1 MLMSNAERS
10 WRTFVKD
17 KRAGSGGFTS
27 NSIYLVVSERRR
39 IMQDSRAYQLGE
51 RTSWAIQSQKEPDL
65 FCDIR
70 SEFRKCKGEN
80 DASVIDNVYLKGV
93 KWCPDG
99 TCFLSASSDELLRVF
114 DLDSRLDQLGR
125 GELPGKLSNKEIG
138 YGGNATNELDNHV
151 HLNESDVNLVE
162 EADCNSAVQI
172 PVGELVYDFAWFPGA
187 TKIDSTSFCFGT
199 VCRGHPTHI
208 YDACGGALRCSYV
221 AYNEMDEIASIYSLA
236 FHHSGQFLYLGGKS
250 SIYTFDVSRP
260 GRDHFTYGSFER
272 KKVGQPGILSC
283 LAPSIQPNSVL
294 SEVIATGS
302 YSGIAALHDVYN
314 EEMICLLEG
323 HVGGVTHVQFSA
335 DGNYL
340 YTGAR
345 KDEALY
351 CWDVRY
357 LSGAVYTIK
366 RKSTRTN
373 QRIYFDIEPS
383 GRHLISGGDDGLARV
398 FDLRDGEQAGSFR
411 AAESC
416 VNGAAFH
423 PVEPFVATCSGERLF
438 QDFESKSNLV
448 GDNSI
453 KIWKFAMVSLA

>member
-1 MLMSNAERS
+1 
-10 WRTFVKD
+10 
-17 KRAGSGGFTS
+17 
-27 NSIYLVVSERRR
+27 
-39 IMQDSRAYQLGE
+39 MQDSRAYQIGD
-51 RTSWAIQSQKEPDL
+51 RTSWAIQSEKEPEL
-65 FCDIR
+65 ACDIR
-70 SEFRKCKGEN
+70 SEFQRYIREKDG
-80 DASVIDNVYLKGV
+80 SSIDNVYLKGV

-99 TCFLSASSDELLRVF
+99 TCLLSASSDDLLRVF
-114 DLDSRLDQLGR
+114 DLDSRLEGSGR
-125 GELPGKLSNKEIG
+125 VKLPGKSNCNDVSD
-138 YGGNATNELDNHV
+138 GGNDENEMGRRV
-151 HLNESDVNLVE
+151 HLSELGE
-162 EADCNSAVQI
+162 EGGDWNSAVQI
-172 PVGELVYDFAWFPGA
+172 PIGELIYDFAWFPGA
-187 TKIDSTSFCFGT
+187 TKVDETGFCFGT
-199 VCRGHPTHI
+199 LCRGHPAHI

-221 AYNEMDEIASIYSLA
+221 AYNEMDEIASVYSLA

-250 SIYTFDVSRP
+250 AIYTFDVSRP
-260 GRDHFTYGSFER
+260 GRDHFTYGTFER

-283 LAPSIQPNSVL
+283 LAPSFQSNNGF
-294 SEVIATGS
+294 SEVIAAGS
-302 YSGIAALHDVYN
+302 YSGVAALHDVHN

-345 KDEALY
+345 KDGALY

-366 RKSTRTN
+366 RESTRTN

-398 FDLRDGEQAGSFR
+398 FDLRDGAQVGSFR

-416 VNGAAFH
+416 VNGAVFH
-423 PVEPFVATCSGERLF
+423 PMEPFVTTCSGERLF
-438 QDFESKSNLV
+438 KDFESKSKLV

-453 KIWKFAMVSLA
+453 KIWKYAMVSLT